1 GLPPFAEIRDEHYEE
16 AFEAGMAE
24 QLREVR
30 AITATRD
37 APTFENTFPPLE
49 SSGQLLRRV
58 AHVFFNKSSADSNDF
73 TNELE
78 ERLAPKLAAHDDAI
92 RLDEQLYAR
101 VSAVHAAL
109 DDTPHLD
116 DEQRYLVHRW
126 HTEMTLAG
134 AALDAG
140 QK

>member
-1 GLPPFAEIRDEHYEE
+1 
-16 AFEAGMAE
+16 
-24 QLREVR
+24 
-30 AITATRD
+30 
-37 APTFENTFPPLE
+37 
-49 SSGQLLRRV
+49 
-58 AHVFFNKSSADSNDF
+58 
-73 TNELE
+73 
-78 ERLAPKLAAHDDAI
+78 PKLAAHDDAI

-140 QK
+140 QKARLTELNQRISTLTTRFEKNLLADTNDLAVVVDDVGELDGLDAGEISAAAEAAKARGMDGRYLITLVLPTGHP